1 LLARPGYAKTAPIL
15 LIFALLAALAFA
27 TTASAEVRVGEATA
41 PVNGAIPAE
50 ADVVAAGA
58 SYDSTSGAIRF
69 VLTAAGPPI
78 KPEFEEEEGP
88 APTYSAF
95 VALTDASEECLPV
108 PYEALL
114 LGEGGGSR
122 AMILSIPN
130 LPEAE
135 FVAFNEG
142 EETVGLAKKTV
153 SGLTTTLSI
162 TASSVKDEDFNCAV
176 VGVMENGGEGRELPG
191 LAFSLA
197 AVPPPP
203 VPAPVVQ
210 PAPAPVPPPAP
221 APPPALSIAKAKPL
235 KLKVGKPKAVKVKV
249 TNTGAT
255 ATEQGS
261 LRVKAPAG
269 FLVKPERQKIPVLR
283 PGASWTLSFSLQPKP
298 NAKSKST
305 ISLTGTAPGLRAK
318 SSFVV
323 RLLGQVAGTPGT

>member
-1 LLARPGYAKTAPIL
+1 LTRLLARLTPAKVAPIL

-50 ADVVAAGA
+50 VDFVAAGA

-78 KPEFEEEEGP
+78 KPKEEEEGP
-88 APTYSAF
+88 VPTYDTF
-95 VALTDASEECLPV
+95 VALTNSSEGCLALPF
-108 PYEALL
+108 EAIL
-114 LGEGGGSR
+114 LGGVGGSM
-122 AMILSIPN
+122 AAILSVPN
-130 LPEAE
+130 VPQAE
-135 FVAFNEG
+135 FVAFSEG
-142 EETVGLAKKTV
+142 GETVGVAKKTV

-162 TASSVKDEDFNCAV
+162 PASSVKEEEFNCAV
-176 VGVMENGGEGRELPG
+176 VGVMENGGEGRELPD
-191 LAFSLA
+191 LAFPLTV
-197 AVPPPP
+197 VPPPP
-203 VPAPVVQ
+203 VPVPVAQ
-210 PAPAPVPPPAP
+210 PAPAPVPQPAP
-221 APPPALSIAKAKPL
+221 AALSIAKAKPL

-255 ATEQGS
+255 AMEQGS

-269 FLVKPERQKIPVLR
+269 FLVRPERQKIPVLK

-298 NAKSKST
+298 NAKPKST
-305 ISLTGTAPGLRAK
+305 ISLTGTAPGLSAK

-323 RLLGQVAGTPGT
+323 KLLG

>member
-1 LLARPGYAKTAPIL
+1 LTRLLARLTPAKVAPIL

-50 ADVVAAGA
+50 VDFVAAGA

-78 KPEFEEEEGP
+78 KPTSQEEEEGP
-88 APTYSAF
+88 VPTYDTF
-95 VALTDASEECLPV
+95 VALTNSSEGCLALPF
-108 PYEALL
+108 EAIL
-114 LGEGGGSR
+114 LGGVGGSM
-122 AMILSIPN
+122 AAILSVPN
-130 LPEAE
+130 LPQAD
-135 FVAFNEG
+135 FVAFSEG
-142 EETVGLAKKTV
+142 GETVGVAKKTV

-162 TASSVKDEDFNCAV
+162 PASSVKEEEFNCAV
-176 VGVMENGGEGRELPG
+176 VGVMENGGEGRELPD
-191 LAFSLA
+191 LAFPLTV
-197 AVPPPP
+197 VPPPP
-203 VPAPVVQ
+203 VPVPVAQ
-210 PAPAPVPPPAP
+210 PAPAPVPQPAP
-221 APPPALSIAKAKPL
+221 AAPAALSIAKAKPL

-255 ATEQGS
+255 AMEQGS

-269 FLVKPERQKIPVLR
+269 FLVRPERQKIPVLK

-298 NAKSKST
+298 NAKPKST
-305 ISLTGTAPGLRAK
+305 ISLTGTAPGLSAK

-323 RLLGQVAGTPGT
+323 KLLG